1 MAAQPLL
8 YFAAEA
14 AHRSWACT
22 APGCS
27 RASQRLCVLSL
38 PGSDVLLEVC
48 ESCYLCEEVRRLAA
62 RLPEESL
69 ASEATHEGLAALYAL
84 ARQSVLE
91 QEAGHVAA
99 STSTRAVPLPPSGDY
114 LCRQQSVSDP
124 FDLHGLPPGID
135 AGLPLSSRPWHVA
148 GDTSLALPVP

>member
-8 YFAAEA
+8 DSAAGA
-14 AHRSWACT
+14 AHRSWTCT

-27 RASQRLCVLSL
+27 RASQRLCALSL

-69 ASEATHEGLAALYAL
+69 ASETIREGLAALYAL

-91 QEAGHVAA
+91 QDVG
-99 STSTRAVPLPPSGDY
+99 SGAESESEGG
-114 LCRQQSVSDP
+114 R
-124 FDLHGLPPGID
+124 G
-135 AGLPLSSRPWHVA
+135 R
-148 GDTSLALPVP
+148 

>member
-8 YFAAEA
+8 DSAAGA
-14 AHRSWACT
+14 ALRSWACT

-27 RASQRLCVLSL
+27 RASQRLCGLSL

-62 RLPEESL
+62 RLPEESQTSDTL
-69 ASEATHEGLAALYAL
+69 REGLAALYAL

-91 QEAGHVAA
+91 QDVG
-99 STSTRAVPLPPSGDY
+99 SGAEGESEGG
-114 LCRQQSVSDP
+114 CGR
-124 FDLHGLPPGID
+124 
-135 AGLPLSSRPWHVA
+135 
-148 GDTSLALPVP
+148 